1 VFGTSEASVRHFH
14 ARQTRGNGTTR
25 RNIGRTDSHIAMYV
39 AAVFVIAG
47 GVKGITGMG
56 LPTVGVSLLGLAM
69 PPPAAAALLV
79 LPSLATNVAQCFGWH
94 TRALWRRFGP
104 LWIAIL
110 IGCVFTP
117 APTIGSSA
125 GFARIGLAI
134 ILVAYGAWGLAG
146 LSLPR
151 PQRHEWWISPL
162 VGYVTGVM
170 TVATGVFV
178 IPVSPYMQ
186 SLKLHKEEMVQALGF
201 TFSICTI
208 GLALR
213 LGMDHV
219 PIAQFG
225 WPALVALCCAFLGMA
240 VGARLRRRWDHKT
253 FSRAVSAIFVLLG
266 ALMIAKEI

>member
-1 VFGTSEASVRHFH
+1 MRGKA
-14 ARQTRGNGTTR
+14 ARR
-25 RNIGRTDSHIAMYV
+25 RNIGGMDSHIAMYA

-69 PPPAAAALLV
+69 PPSAAAALLV
-79 LPSLATNVAQCFGWH
+79 LPSLATNLAQCFGWH
-94 TRALWRRFGP
+94 TRELWRRFGP

-110 IGCVFTP
+110 VGCVFTP

-146 LSLPR
+146 STLPQPR
-151 PQRHEWWISPL
+151 KHEWWISIL

-186 SLKLHKEEMVQALGF
+186 SLKLPREQMVQALGF

-219 PIAQFG
+219 PVAQFG
-225 WPALVALCCAFLGMA
+225 WPALVALVCAFAGMA
-240 VGARLRRRWDHKT
+240 LGTRLRKRWDQKT
-253 FSRAVSAIFVLLG
+253 FSRAVSVIFVLLG
-266 ALMIAKEI
+266 VLMIVKEI